1 MSKKTVDILTI
12 LFFVSW
18 IVILAVAG
26 YMDYKSDVERES
38 AVIVC
43 EEIAVD
49 ENIKPDEDYGES
61 YELWWYYHN
70 VLGIF

>member
-1 MSKKTVDILTI
+1 MSKKAADILTI

-18 IVILAVAG
+18 IVILAVAW

-38 AVIVC
+38 AAVVC

-49 ENIKPDEDYGES
+49 EDVKSDEDYDES

>member
-1 MSKKTVDILTI
+1 MSKKTADILTI

-18 IVILAVAG
+18 IVVLAVAG

-38 AVIVC
+38 AVVVC

-49 ENIKPDEDYGES
+49 ENVEPDED